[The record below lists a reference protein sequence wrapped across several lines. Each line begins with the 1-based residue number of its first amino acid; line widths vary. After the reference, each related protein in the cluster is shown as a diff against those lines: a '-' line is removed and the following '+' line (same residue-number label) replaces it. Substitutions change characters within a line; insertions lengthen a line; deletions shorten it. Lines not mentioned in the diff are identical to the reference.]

1 MLNNIKQQILLKK
14 RKFNKFLKD
23 HLYLKNQFAIMETI
37 QKTNISFKGLT
48 LSELEKLVVELGWE
62 KFRARQIFKWLYN
75 RQVDDF
81 HQMTDLPKQYRD
93 ELAQIGKIKELNL
106 LTFER
111 SNCDGT
117 IKFLFELK
125 DGEKIE
131 SVLIPDKS
139 RLTLCVST
147 QVGCPIDC
155 KFCATG
161 AMGFRRNL
169 TAGEIIDQIIQT
181 QKYADRRITNIVF
194 MGMGEP
200 LLNLKNLLKAID
212 IITNDDGIR
221 IGARKIT
228 VSTVGIPDKI
238 KELADTGKK
247 VKIALSLHTL
257 DEKLRAQLIPIANRY
272 PISSLIEALKYYYNK
287 VGLRVT
293 YEYIVFSG
301 LNDRDEDVKKL
312 VELAKLVPCKINLLK
327 FHPVDFIRKD
337 PILKIL
343 KPSNKIEEFAQKL
356 RENNITVFIRSNA
369 GEDIKAA
376 CGQLAILNQ

>member
-1 MLNNIKQQILLKK
+1 
-14 RKFNKFLKD
+14 
-23 HLYLKNQFAIMETI
+23 METI
-37 QKTNISFKGLT
+37 NKANISLKGLT
-48 LSELEKLVVELGWE
+48 LPELENLVMELGWE
-62 KFRARQIFKWLYN
+62 KFRAKQIFKWLYN
-75 RQVDDF
+75 KQVDDYE
-81 HQMTDLPKQYRD
+81 QMTDLPKSYRE
-93 ELAQIGKIKELNL
+93 ELSQIAQINELKL
-106 LTFER
+106 LTFEK

-117 IKFLFELK
+117 VKFLFQLK

-131 SVLIPDKS
+131 SVLIPDES

-169 TAGEIIDQIIQT
+169 TAGEIVDQVIQA
-181 QKYADRRITNIVF
+181 QKLAQRRITNIVF

-212 IITNDDGIR
+212 IITSDDGIR
-221 IGARKIT
+221 IGARKLT
-228 VSTVGIPDKI
+228 VSTVGLPDKI
-238 KELADTGKK
+238 KELADSDKK

-257 DEKLRAQLIPIANRY
+257 DENLRAKLIPLAKKVSIQS
-272 PISSLIEALKYYYNK
+272 IIEALKYYYDK
-287 VGLRVT
+287 IGLRIT
-293 YEYIVFSG
+293 YEYILFDG
-301 LNDRDEDVKKL
+301 LNDRDEDVRKL
-312 VELAKLVPCKINLLK
+312 VELAKVIPCKINIIQ

-343 KPSNKIEEFAQKL
+343 KPSKKLDEFVQKL
-356 RENNITVFIRSNA
+356 RENNLTVFVRSNA

>member
-1 MLNNIKQQILLKK
+1 MK
-14 RKFNKFLKD
+14 
-23 HLYLKNQFAIMETI
+23 TV
-37 QKTNISFKGLT
+37 QKTSLKGLT
-48 LSELEKLVVELGWE
+48 LSELEKFVLELGWE
-62 KFRARQIFKWLYN
+62 KFRAKQIFKWLYN
-75 RQVDDF
+75 KQVDSF
-81 HQMTDLPKQYRD
+81 SKMSDLPKHYRD
-93 ELAQIGKIKELNL
+93 ELQEIAEIDELKL
-106 LTFER
+106 LSFER

-131 SVLIPDKS
+131 SVLIPDES
-139 RLTLCVST
+139 RLTLCIST

-169 TAGEIIDQIIQT
+169 TAGEIVDQLIQT
-181 QKYADRRITNIVF
+181 QKHTDRRITNIVF

-212 IITNDDGIR
+212 IITSDDGIR

-238 KELADTGKK
+238 IELANAGKK

-257 DEKLRAQLIPIANRY
+257 DENLRSKLIPMASKY
-272 PISSLIEALKYYYNK
+272 PISSLIDALKYYYNK
-287 VGLRVT
+287 IGLRVT
-293 YEYIVFSG
+293 YEYIVFDG
-301 LNDRDEDVKKL
+301 LNDRDEDIEKL
-312 VELAKLVPCKINLLK
+312 VELAKIIPCKINLLK
-327 FHPVDFIRKD
+327 FHPVDFIRKE
-337 PILKIL
+337 PYL
-343 KPSNKIEEFAQKL
+343 KPSTRLEEFAQKL
-356 RENNITVFIRSNA
+356 REHNLTVFVRSNA

>member
-1 MLNNIKQQILLKK
+1 MK
-14 RKFNKFLKD
+14 
-23 HLYLKNQFAIMETI
+23 AV
-37 QKTNISFKGLT
+37 QKTSLKGLT
-48 LSELEKLVVELGWE
+48 LPELEKFVLELGWE
-62 KFRARQIFKWLYN
+62 KFRAKQIFKWLYN
-75 RQVDDF
+75 KQVDSF
-81 HQMTDLPKQYRD
+81 SKMSDLPKHYRD
-93 ELAQIGKIKELNL
+93 ELQEIAEINELKL
-106 LTFER
+106 LSFER

-161 AMGFRRNL
+161 AMGFKRNL
-169 TAGEIIDQIIQT
+169 TAGEIVDQIIQT
-181 QKYADRRITNIVF
+181 QRYADRRITNIVF

-212 IITNDDGIR
+212 IITSDDGIR

-238 KELADTGKK
+238 IEFANTGKK

-257 DEKLRAQLIPIANRY
+257 DENLRSKLIPIANKY
-272 PISSLIEALKYYYNK
+272 PISSIINALKYYYSK
-287 VGLRVT
+287 IGLRVT
-293 YEYIVFSG
+293 YEYILFDG
-301 LNDRDEDVKKL
+301 LNDRDEDVEKL
-312 VELAKLVPCKINLLK
+312 VELAKIIPCKINLLK
-327 FHPVDFIRKD
+327 FHPIDFIRKETY
-337 PILKIL
+337 L
-343 KPSNKIEEFAQKL
+343 KPSPRLEEFAQKL
-356 RENNITVFIRSNA
+356 RENNLSVFVRSNA

>member
-1 MLNNIKQQILLKK
+1 MKMLN
-14 RKFNKFLKD
+14 
-23 HLYLKNQFAIMETI
+23 
-37 QKTNISFKGLT
+37 KTPISLKGLT
-48 LSELEKLVVELGWE
+48 LPELENFVLDMGWE
-62 KFRARQIFKWLYN
+62 KFRAKQIFKWIYN
-75 RQVDDF
+75 KQVDDF
-81 HQMTDLPKQYRD
+81 AQMTDIPKHYRE
-93 ELAQIGKIKELNL
+93 ELSQIAQINELKL
-106 LTFER
+106 LTFEK

-131 SVLIPDKS
+131 SVLIPDES
-139 RLTLCVST
+139 RLTLCIST

-161 AMGFRRNL
+161 AMGFKRNL
-169 TAGEIIDQIIQT
+169 TAGEIIDQVIQA
-181 QKYADRRITNIVF
+181 QKYSERRITNIVF

-200 LLNLKNLLKAID
+200 LLNLKNLIKAID
-212 IITNDDGIR
+212 IITSDNGIR

-238 KELADTGKK
+238 KELADAGRK

-257 DEKLRAQLIPIANRY
+257 DENLRSKLIPIASRY
-272 PISSLIEALKYYYNK
+272 PISSLLEALRYYYKK
-287 VGLRVT
+287 VGLRIT
-293 YEYIVFSG
+293 YEYIVFDG
-301 LNDRDEDVKKL
+301 LNDRDEDVKNL
-312 VELAKLVPCKINLLK
+312 VELAKMIPCKINLLK

-343 KPSNKIEEFAQKL
+343 KPSRRLEEFAQKL
-356 RENNITVFIRSNA
+356 RENNLTVFVRSNA

>member
-1 MLNNIKQQILLKK
+1 MKAI
-14 RKFNKFLKD
+14 RKTSL
-23 HLYLKNQFAIMETI
+23 
-37 QKTNISFKGLT
+37 KGLT
-48 LSELEKLVVELGWE
+48 LPELEKFVLELGWE
-62 KFRARQIFKWLYN
+62 KFRAKQIFKWLYN
-75 RQVDDF
+75 KQVDSF
-81 HQMTDLPKQYRD
+81 SKMSDLPKHYRD
-93 ELAQIGKIKELNL
+93 ELQEVAEINELKL
-106 LTFER
+106 LSFER

-161 AMGFRRNL
+161 AMGLKRNL
-169 TAGEIIDQIIQT
+169 TAGEIVDQIIQT
-181 QKYADRRITNIVF
+181 QRYADRRITNIVF

-212 IITNDDGIR
+212 IITSDDGIR

-238 KELADTGKK
+238 IEFANTGKK

-257 DEKLRAQLIPIANRY
+257 NENLRSKLIPIANKY
-272 PISSLIEALKYYYNK
+272 PISSLINALKYYYSK
-287 VGLRVT
+287 IGLRVT
-293 YEYIVFSG
+293 YEYILFDG
-301 LNDRDEDVKKL
+301 LNDRDEDVEKL
-312 VELAKLVPCKINLLK
+312 VELAKVIPCKINLLK
-327 FHPVDFIRKD
+327 FHPIDFIRKE
-337 PILKIL
+337 PAL
-343 KPSNKIEEFAQKL
+343 KPSPRLEEFAQKL
-356 RENNITVFIRSNA
+356 RERNLTVFIRNNA

-376 CGQLAILNQ
+376 CGQLAILN

>member
-1 MLNNIKQQILLKK
+1 MLKSHKFDKFFKKLFILKSLI
-14 RKFNKFLKD
+14 
-23 HLYLKNQFAIMETI
+23 ATMETI

-48 LSELEKLVVELGWE
+48 LPEIEKLVAELGWE

-81 HQMTDLPKQYRD
+81 HQMTDLPKHYRD

-117 IKFLFELK
+117 TKFLFELK

-131 SVLIPDKS
+131 SVLIPDES

-169 TAGEIIDQIIQT
+169 TAGEIIDQIIQA

-238 KELADTGKK
+238 KELADAGKK

-257 DEKLRAQLIPIANRY
+257 DEKLRTQLIPIANRY

-293 YEYIVFSG
+293 YEYIVFDG

-312 VELAKLVPCKINLLK
+312 AELAKLVPCKINLLK

-343 KPSNKIEEFAQKL
+343 RPSNKIEEFAQKL

>member
-1 MLNNIKQQILLKK
+1 MINRIPVSL
-14 RKFNKFLKD
+14 
-23 HLYLKNQFAIMETI
+23 
-37 QKTNISFKGLT
+37 KGLT
-48 LSELEKLVVELGWE
+48 LPELENFVIELGWE
-62 KFRARQIFKWLYN
+62 KFRAKQIFKWIYN
-75 RQVDDF
+75 KQVDNF
-81 HQMTDLPKQYRD
+81 SQMTDIPKHYRE
-93 ELAQIGKIKELNL
+93 ELSRVAQINELKL
-106 LTFER
+106 LTFEK

-131 SVLIPDKS
+131 SVLIPDES

-169 TAGEIIDQIIQT
+169 TAGEIIDQIIQA
-181 QKYADRRITNIVF
+181 QKYAERRITNIVF

-200 LLNLKNLLKAID
+200 LLNLKNLIKAID

-228 VSTVGIPDKI
+228 ISTVGIPDKI
-238 KELADTGKK
+238 KELADTGRK

-257 DEKLRAQLIPIANRY
+257 DENLRSKLIPIASKY
-272 PISSLIEALKYYYNK
+272 PISSLLEALRYYYK
-287 VGLRVT
+287 KIGLRIT
-293 YEYIVFSG
+293 YEYILFDG
-301 LNDRDEDVKKL
+301 LNDRDEDVENL
-312 VELAKLVPCKINLLK
+312 VELAKMIPCKINLLK
-327 FHPVDFIRKD
+327 FHPVDFIRID

-343 KPSNKIEEFAQKL
+343 KPSRKLEEFAQKL
-356 RENNITVFIRSNA
+356 RENNLTVFVRSNA

>member
-1 MLNNIKQQILLKK
+1 
-14 RKFNKFLKD
+14 
-23 HLYLKNQFAIMETI
+23 METI
-37 QKTNISFKGLT
+37 NRTNISLKGLT
-48 LSELEKLVVELGWE
+48 LPELENLVTELGWE
-62 KFRARQIFKWLYN
+62 KFRAKQIFKWLYN
-75 RQVDDF
+75 KQVDDYE
-81 HQMTDLPKQYRD
+81 QMTDLPKSYRE
-93 ELAQIGKIKELNL
+93 ELSQIAEINELKL
-106 LTFER
+106 LTFEK

-117 IKFLFELK
+117 IKFLFQLK

-131 SVLIPDKS
+131 SVLIPDES

-169 TAGEIIDQIIQT
+169 TAGEIVDQIIQA
-181 QKYADRRITNIVF
+181 QKLAQRRITNIVF

-212 IITNDDGIR
+212 IITSDDGIR
-221 IGARKIT
+221 IGARKLT
-228 VSTVGIPDKI
+228 VSTVGLPDKI
-238 KELADTGKK
+238 KELADSGKK

-257 DEKLRAQLIPIANRY
+257 DENLRAKLIPLAKKVSIQS
-272 PISSLIEALKYYYNK
+272 IIESLKYYYNK
-287 VGLRVT
+287 VGLRIT
-293 YEYIVFSG
+293 YEYILFDG
-301 LNDRDEDVKKL
+301 LNDRDEDVQKL
-312 VELAKLVPCKINLLK
+312 VELARVIPCKINIIQ
-327 FHPVDFIRKD
+327 FHPVDFVRKD

-343 KPSNKIEEFAQKL
+343 KPSKKLDEFVQKL
-356 RENNITVFIRSNA
+356 RENNLTVFVRSNA

>member
-1 MLNNIKQQILLKK
+1 
-14 RKFNKFLKD
+14 
-23 HLYLKNQFAIMETI
+23 METI
-37 QKTNISFKGLT
+37 NKANISLKGLT
-48 LSELEKLVVELGWE
+48 LPELENLVMELGWE
-62 KFRARQIFKWLYN
+62 KFRAKQIFKWLYN
-75 RQVDDF
+75 KQVDDYE
-81 HQMTDLPKQYRD
+81 QMTDLPKSYRE
-93 ELAQIGKIKELNL
+93 ELSQIAQINELKL
-106 LTFER
+106 LTFEK

-117 IKFLFELK
+117 VKFLFQLK

-131 SVLIPDKS
+131 SVLIPDES

-169 TAGEIIDQIIQT
+169 TAGEIVDQVIQA
-181 QKYADRRITNIVF
+181 QKLAQRRITNIVF

-200 LLNLKNLLKAID
+200 LLNLKNLLKSID
-212 IITNDDGIR
+212 IITSDDGIR
-221 IGARKIT
+221 IGARKLT
-228 VSTVGIPDKI
+228 VSTVGLPDKI
-238 KELADTGKK
+238 KELADSGKK

-257 DEKLRAQLIPIANRY
+257 DENLRAKLIPLAKKVSIQS
-272 PISSLIEALKYYYNK
+272 IIEALKYYYDK
-287 VGLRVT
+287 IGLRIT
-293 YEYIVFSG
+293 YEYILFDG
-301 LNDRDEDVKKL
+301 LNDRDEDVRKL
-312 VELAKLVPCKINLLK
+312 VELAKVIPCKINIIQ

-343 KPSNKIEEFAQKL
+343 KPSKKLDEFVQKL
-356 RENNITVFIRSNA
+356 RENNLTVFVRSNA

>member
-1 MLNNIKQQILLKK
+1 
-14 RKFNKFLKD
+14 
-23 HLYLKNQFAIMETI
+23 METI
-37 QKTNISFKGLT
+37 NKTNISLKGLT
-48 LSELEKLVVELGWE
+48 LPELENFVEELGWE
-62 KFRARQIFKWLYN
+62 KFRAKQIFKWLYN
-75 RQVDDF
+75 KQVDNYE
-81 HQMTDLPKQYRD
+81 QMTDLPKSYRE
-93 ELAQIGKIKELNL
+93 ELAQIAEINELKL
-106 LTFER
+106 LTFEK

-117 IKFLFELK
+117 TKFLFKLK

-131 SVLIPDKS
+131 SVLIPDES

-169 TAGEIIDQIIQT
+169 TAGEIVDQIIQA
-181 QKYADRRITNIVF
+181 QKFAERRITNIVF

-200 LLNLKNLLKAID
+200 LLNLKNLMKAID
-212 IITNDDGIR
+212 IITSDDGIR
-221 IGARKIT
+221 IGARKLT
-228 VSTVGIPDKI
+228 VSTVGLPDKI
-238 KELADTGKK
+238 RELADSGRK

-257 DEKLRAQLIPIANRY
+257 DENLRAKLIPLAKKVSIQS
-272 PISSLIEALKYYYNK
+272 IIEALKYYYNK
-287 VGLRVT
+287 IGLRVT
-293 YEYIVFSG
+293 YEYILFDG

-312 VELAKLVPCKINLLK
+312 VELSRVIPCKINIIQ

-343 KPSNKIEEFAQKL
+343 KPSKKLDEFVQKL
-356 RENNITVFIRSNA
+356 RENNLTVFVRSNA

>member
-1 MLNNIKQQILLKK
+1 MKMLN
-14 RKFNKFLKD
+14 
-23 HLYLKNQFAIMETI
+23 
-37 QKTNISFKGLT
+37 KTPISLKGLT
-48 LSELEKLVVELGWE
+48 LPELENFVLDLGWE
-62 KFRARQIFKWLYN
+62 KFRAKQIFKWIYN
-75 RQVDDF
+75 KQVDDF
-81 HQMTDLPKQYRD
+81 AQMTDIPKHYRE
-93 ELAQIGKIKELNL
+93 ELSQIAQINELKL
-106 LTFER
+106 LTFEK

-131 SVLIPDKS
+131 SVLIPDES
-139 RLTLCVST
+139 RLTLCIST

-161 AMGFRRNL
+161 AMGFKRNL
-169 TAGEIIDQIIQT
+169 TAGEIIDQVIQA
-181 QKYADRRITNIVF
+181 QKYSERRITNIVF

-200 LLNLKNLLKAID
+200 LLNLKNLIKAID
-212 IITNDDGIR
+212 IITSDNGIR

-238 KELADTGKK
+238 KELADAGRK

-257 DEKLRAQLIPIANRY
+257 DENLRSKLIPIASRY
-272 PISSLIEALKYYYNK
+272 PISSLLEALRYYYKK
-287 VGLRVT
+287 VGLRIT
-293 YEYIVFSG
+293 YEYIVFDG
-301 LNDRDEDVKKL
+301 LNDRDEDVKNL
-312 VELAKLVPCKINLLK
+312 VELAKMIPCKINLLK

-343 KPSNKIEEFAQKL
+343 KPSRRLEEFAQKL
-356 RENNITVFIRSNA
+356 RENNLTVFVRSNA

>member
-1 MLNNIKQQILLKK
+1 
-14 RKFNKFLKD
+14 
-23 HLYLKNQFAIMETI
+23 METI

-48 LSELEKLVVELGWE
+48 LPEIEKLVAELGWE

-81 HQMTDLPKQYRD
+81 HQMTDLPKHYRD

-117 IKFLFELK
+117 TKFLFELK

-131 SVLIPDKS
+131 SVLIPDES

-169 TAGEIIDQIIQT
+169 TAGEIIDQIIQA

-238 KELADTGKK
+238 KELADAGKK

-287 VGLRVT
+287 VGLTVM
-293 YEYIVFSG
+293 
-301 LNDRDEDVKKL
+301 
-312 VELAKLVPCKINLLK
+312 
-327 FHPVDFIRKD
+327 
-337 PILKIL
+337 
-343 KPSNKIEEFAQKL
+343 
-356 RENNITVFIRSNA
+356 NISFLMV
-369 GEDIKAA
+369 
-376 CGQLAILNQ
+376 

>member
-1 MLNNIKQQILLKK
+1 MLN
-14 RKFNKFLKD
+14 
-23 HLYLKNQFAIMETI
+23 
-37 QKTNISFKGLT
+37 KTPISLKGLT
-48 LSELEKLVVELGWE
+48 LPELENFVLDMGWE
-62 KFRARQIFKWLYN
+62 KFRAKQIFKWIYN
-75 RQVDDF
+75 KQVDDF
-81 HQMTDLPKQYRD
+81 AQMTDIPKHYRE
-93 ELAQIGKIKELNL
+93 ELSQIAQINELKL
-106 LTFER
+106 LTFEK

-131 SVLIPDKS
+131 SVLIPDES
-139 RLTLCVST
+139 RLTLCIST

-161 AMGFRRNL
+161 AMGFKRNL
-169 TAGEIIDQIIQT
+169 TAGEIIDQVIQA
-181 QKYADRRITNIVF
+181 QKYSERRITNIVF

-200 LLNLKNLLKAID
+200 LLNLKNLIKAID
-212 IITNDDGIR
+212 IITSDNGIR

-238 KELADTGKK
+238 KELADAGRK

-257 DEKLRAQLIPIANRY
+257 DENLRSKLIPIASRY
-272 PISSLIEALKYYYNK
+272 PISSLLEALRYYYKK
-287 VGLRVT
+287 VGLRIT
-293 YEYIVFSG
+293 YEYIVFDG
-301 LNDRDEDVKKL
+301 LNDRDEDVKNL
-312 VELAKLVPCKINLLK
+312 VELAKMIPCKINLLK

-343 KPSNKIEEFAQKL
+343 KPSRRLEEFAQKL
-356 RENNITVFIRSNA
+356 RENNLTVFVRSNA